1 MPSSPSDFPEPT
13 DAELVAWVRGG
24 EADAFAPLVRR
35 HLTAVRAFVSMKLPV
50 AHLADEITHESFVF
64 AFRNLDALNSTDSF
78 RAWLRAIA
86 WNLVRKELL
95 RFARE
100 QANLSR
106 LEQAQLTD
114 LAAGKAPGAASD
126 EAVFLEECL
135 ASLPDTSRHLV
146 QERYRRGLSNDE
158 LAAAMGRTAEWVRVT
173 LFRIRAQLRDCITG
187 KLEQAT
193 YEN

>member
-1 MPSSPSDFPEPT
+1 MAPFSPDLPEPT
-13 DAELVAWVRGG
+13 DAELVARVRGG
-24 EADAFAPLVRR
+24 EAEAFAPLVRR
-35 HLTAVRAFVSMKLPV
+35 HLAAVRAFVAMKLPV

-64 AFRNLDALNSTDSF
+64 AFGNLDALNSAGSF

-106 LEQAQLTD
+106 LEQAQLAD
-114 LAAGKAPGAASD
+114 LAAVAAPSGSRD
-126 EAVFLEECL
+126 EAMFLEECL
-135 ASLPDTSRHLV
+135 ASLPDTARHLV
-146 QERYRRGLSNDE
+146 QERYRRGLSNEE

-173 LFRIRAQLRDCITG
+173 LFRIRAQLRECVTG

>member
-1 MPSSPSDFPEPT
+1 MAAFSHDFPEST
-13 DAELVAWVRGG
+13 DAELVARVRGG

-35 HLTAVRAFVSMKLPV
+35 HLTAVRAFVAMKLPV

-64 AFRNLDALNSTDSF
+64 AFRNFDALNSTGSF

-114 LAAGKAPGAASD
+114 LASGAAPGSASD

-187 KLEQAT
+187 KLENAT

>member
-1 MPSSPSDFPEPT
+1 MAVSTPDFPEET
-13 DAELVAWVRGG
+13 DAQFVARVRAG

-35 HLTAVRAFVSMKLPV
+35 HLTAVRAFAAMKLPV

-64 AFRNLDALNSTDSF
+64 AFRNLDSLASTDSF

-106 LEQAQLTD
+106 LEQAQLED
-114 LAAGKAPGAASD
+114 LAAVATVDASSD
-126 EAVFLEECL
+126 EAIFLEECL
-135 ASLPDTSRHLV
+135 ATLPDASRHLV

-158 LAAAMGRTAEWVRVT
+158 LATAMGRTAEWVRVT

-187 KLEQAT
+187 KLGQAT
-193 YEN
+193 FEN

>member
-1 MPSSPSDFPEPT
+1 MAVFSPDSPNPA
-13 DAELVAWVRGG
+13 DAELVARVRGG
-24 EADAFAPLVRR
+24 EKDAFAPLVHR
-35 HLTAVRAFVSMKLPV
+35 HLAAVRAFVAMKLPV

-78 RAWLRAIA
+78 RSWLRAIA

-114 LAAGKAPGAASD
+114 LAAGDPPGASND
-126 EAVFLEECL
+126 EAMFLEECL

-146 QERYRRGLSNDE
+146 QERYRRGLSNEE

-187 KLEQAT
+187 KLGQTT

>member
-1 MPSSPSDFPEPT
+1 MTVSSPDFPEPT
-13 DAELVAWVRGG
+13 DAEFVARVRGG
-24 EADAFAPLVRR
+24 EAEAFAPLVRR
-35 HLTAVRAFVSMKLPV
+35 HLTAVRAFVAMKLPV

-64 AFRNLDALNSTDSF
+64 AFRNLDALTSADSF

-106 LEQAQLTD
+106 LEQSQLAD
-114 LAAGKAPGAASD
+114 LAATNGPNAASD
-126 EAVFLEECL
+126 EAMFLEECL
-135 ASLPDTSRHLV
+135 ATLPDTSRHLV
-146 QERYRRGLSNDE
+146 QERYCRGLSNDE
-158 LAAAMGRTAEWVRVT
+158 LAAAMGRTSEWVRVT

>member
-1 MPSSPSDFPEPT
+1 MAAFPSDFTEPT
-13 DAELVAWVRGG
+13 DAELVARVRGG
-24 EADAFAPLVRR
+24 EKDAFAPLVRR
-35 HLTAVRAFVSMKLPV
+35 HLSAVRAFVAMKLPV
-50 AHLADEITHESFVF
+50 THLADEITHESFVF
-64 AFRNLDALNSTDSF
+64 AFRNLGGLNSTDSF

-106 LEQAQLTD
+106 LEQAQLAD
-114 LAAGKAPGAASD
+114 LATDDGRGAASD
-126 EAVFLEECL
+126 EAAFLEECL
-135 ASLPDTSRHLV
+135 ATLPDASRHLV

-158 LAAAMGRTAEWVRVT
+158 LAAATGRTAEWVRVT
-173 LFRIRAQLRDCITG
+173 LFRIRAQLRQCING
-187 KLEQAT
+187 KLEQAA

>member
-1 MPSSPSDFPEPT
+1 MAEFSPDSPEPT
-13 DAELVAWVRGG
+13 DAEFVARVRGG

-35 HLTAVRAFVSMKLPV
+35 HLAAVRAFVAMKLPV

-64 AFRNLDALNSTDSF
+64 AFRNLESLSSSDSF

-106 LEQAQLTD
+106 LEQAQLAD
-114 LAAGKAPGAASD
+114 LAADTAPGAASD
-126 EAVFLEECL
+126 EATFLEECL
-135 ASLPDTSRHLV
+135 ATLPDASRHLV
-146 QERYRRGLSNDE
+146 QERYRRGLSNEE
-158 LAAAMGRTAEWVRVT
+158 LAAATGRTAEWVRVT
-173 LFRIRAQLRDCITG
+173 LFRIRAQLRQCING
-187 KLEQAT
+187 KLGLTA

>member
-1 MPSSPSDFPEPT
+1 MAAFSHDFPEST
-13 DAELVAWVRGG
+13 DAELVARVRGG
-24 EADAFAPLVRR
+24 EAEAFAPLVRR
-35 HLTAVRAFVSMKLPV
+35 HLAAVRAFVAMKLPV

-78 RAWLRAIA
+78 RSWLRAIA

-106 LEQAQLTD
+106 LEQAQLAD
-114 LAAGKAPGAASD
+114 LAGDDGRGASSD

-158 LAAAMGRTAEWVRVT
+158 LAVAMGRTAEWVRVT

-193 YEN
+193 L

>member
-1 MPSSPSDFPEPT
+1 MPALSPDFPEPT
-13 DAELVAWVRGG
+13 DAEFVARVRTG

-35 HLTAVRAFVSMKLPV
+35 HLAAVRAFVAMKLPV

-64 AFRNLDALNSTDSF
+64 AFRNLDALNATGSF
-78 RAWLRAIA
+78 RAWVRAIA

-106 LEQAQLTD
+106 LEQAQLADLSTD
-114 LAAGKAPGAASD
+114 DGRAAGSD
-126 EAVFLEECL
+126 EAAFLEECL
-135 ASLPDTSRHLV
+135 ATLPDDSRLLV
-146 QERYRRGLSNDE
+146 QERYRRGLSNEE
-158 LAAAMGRTAEWVRVT
+158 LAAATGRSAEWVRVT
-173 LFRIRAQLRDCITG
+173 LFRIRAQLRQCING
-187 KLEQAT
+187 KLEQAA

>member
-1 MPSSPSDFPEPT
+1 MPSFPPDFPEPT
-13 DAELVAWVRGG
+13 DAELIARVRGG
-24 EADAFAPLVRR
+24 KADYFTPLVRR
-35 HLTAVRAFVSMKLPV
+35 HLAAVRAFVAMKLPV

-64 AFRNLDALNSTDSF
+64 AFRNLDGLNSTSSF

-106 LEQAQLTD
+106 LEQAQLAD
-114 LAAGKAPGAASD
+114 LAADDGGGDASD
-126 EAVFLEECL
+126 EAIFLEECL
-135 ASLPDTSRHLV
+135 ASLPDDSRRLV
-146 QERYRRGLSNDE
+146 QERYRRGLSDDE
-158 LAAAMGRTAEWVRVT
+158 LAAATGRTAEWVRVT
-173 LFRIRAQLRDCITG
+173 LFRIRAQLRQCING
-187 KLEQAT
+187 KLDQAA

>member
-1 MPSSPSDFPEPT
+1 MAPSASDFPEPT
-13 DAELVAWVRGG
+13 DAELVARVRVG

-35 HLTAVRAFVSMKLPV
+35 HLTAVRAFVAMKLPV

-64 AFRNLDALNSTDSF
+64 AFRNLDALNSSDSF

-106 LEQAQLTD
+106 LKQAHLAG
-114 LAAGKAPGAASD
+114 LAAVAAPDPSSD
-126 EAVFLEECL
+126 EGVFLEECL
-135 ASLPDTSRHLV
+135 ASLPDSSRHLV
-146 QERYRRGLSNDE
+146 QERYRRGLSHEE
-158 LAAAMGRTAEWVRVT
+158 LAAAMGRTVEWVRVT
-173 LFRIRAQLRDCITG
+173 LFRIRAQLRGCINA
-187 KLEQAT
+187 KLEQAPR
-193 YEN
+193 